1 VSAWLV
7 VTCVIVAR
15 VALMDFAARAIG
27 VPWKLHELAKER
39 KDLGSRLLF
48 ARARLT
54 VELRSSCQDSISV
67 EQTITAT
74 HPPTVEGTFV
84 WNS

>member
-1 VSAWLV
+1 
-7 VTCVIVAR
+7 
-15 VALMDFAARAIG
+15 
-27 VPWKLHELAKER
+27 LHELARER

-67 EQTITAT
+67 EQTIIAA
-74 HPPTVEGTFV
+74 HSPTVEGTFA
-84 WNS
+84 WNSWALGLILSGVKAIIGDRLYM

>member
-27 VPWKLHELAKER
+27 VPWKLHELARER

-48 ARARLT
+48 ARA
-54 VELRSSCQDSISV
+54 
-67 EQTITAT
+67 
-74 HPPTVEGTFV
+74 
-84 WNS
+84 